1 MLGND
6 VKVQTVI
13 HIGTV
18 AFFALMCMFVC
29 VRYECMSYCFCTFF
43 LEFVSCVG
51 FRFLCLCASMIV
63 LGDLVAGVT
72 NCEVIIVSL
81 LMVYDTERFFD
92 PAAAL
97 YHSLTNTRHQIQR
110 ISCLPFSLTWM
121 HKTLGLFILLF
132 CNFLVDL

>member
-29 VRYECMSYCFCTFF
+29 VRYECMSCCFCTFF

-72 NCEVIIVSL
+72 NCEVIIMCLNSWF
-81 LMVYDTERFFD
+81 TTQRG
-92 PAAAL
+92 
-97 YHSLTNTRHQIQR
+97 SLTLQLPYITLSPTHATRYR
-110 ISCLPFSLTWM
+110 E
-121 HKTLGLFILLF
+121 
-132 CNFLVDL
+132 FLVFHFH